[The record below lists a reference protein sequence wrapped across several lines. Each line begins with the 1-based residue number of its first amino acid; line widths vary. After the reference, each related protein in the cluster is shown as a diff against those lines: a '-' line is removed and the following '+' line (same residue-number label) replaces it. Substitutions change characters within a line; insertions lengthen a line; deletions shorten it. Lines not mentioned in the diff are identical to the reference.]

1 MFYLRTL
8 LNQKKIDEI
17 HFWQF
22 TNKPEDIHY
31 LESISN
37 IHKSSSHFIEYR
49 EIFPKIYN
57 QKFII
62 GIKPTKGGAY
72 VLINDKYEIIFNK
85 NSTNND

>member
-1 MFYLRTL
+1 MFYLRIL

-22 TNKPEDIHY
+22 TNNPEDIHY

-37 IHKSSSHFIEYR
+37 IHKSLLILLNIEKY
-49 EIFPKIYN
+49 F

-62 GIKPTKGGAY
+62 
-72 VLINDKYEIIFNK
+72 K
-85 NSTNND
+85 NL

>member
-22 TNKPEDIHY
+22 TNNQEDIHY

-62 GIKPTKGGAY
+62 GIKSTKGGAY
-72 VLINDKYEIIFNK
+72 VLINDKYEIIFYK
-85 NSTNND
+85 NRKIN